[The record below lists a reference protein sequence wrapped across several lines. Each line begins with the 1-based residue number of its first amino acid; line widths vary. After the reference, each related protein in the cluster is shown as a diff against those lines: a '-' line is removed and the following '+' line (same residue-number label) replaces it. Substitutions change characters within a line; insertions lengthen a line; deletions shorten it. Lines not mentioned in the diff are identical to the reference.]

1 MEGKIIPPQLM
12 EAWGCGF
19 PAGTRQAG
27 LTLERLQPPKS
38 LSVPSCSH
46 GSALTHSTHPSP
58 PQQGPEPGWVPRA
71 REIRAELRIAAPS
84 QSTDPTFHTGI
95 TEDVL
100 SANCP

>member
-46 GSALTHSTHPSP
+46 GSALTHRHIRALPSRV
-58 PQQGPEPGWVPRA
+58 QSQGWVPRA

-100 SANCP
+100 SADCP

>member
-12 EAWGCGF
+12 GAWGCGF

-58 PQQGPEPGWVPRA
+58 PQQGPEPGVGSQGTRNQGRA
-71 REIRAELRIAAPS
+71 P
-84 QSTDPTFHTGI
+84 DH
-95 TEDVL
+95 
-100 SANCP
+100 CPFPKH